1 MMIMCGVTIMD
12 VLTNDDDVNSVVD
25 GGYDV
30 NVDDDEHEI
39 IELVQRHAGFGTCG
53 RYNYLHCPSL

>member
-1 MMIMCGVTIMD
+1 MLSI
-12 VLTNDDDVNSVVD
+12 LTNDDDVNSVVDGD

-53 RYNYLHCPSL
+53 RDNYLHCPSL